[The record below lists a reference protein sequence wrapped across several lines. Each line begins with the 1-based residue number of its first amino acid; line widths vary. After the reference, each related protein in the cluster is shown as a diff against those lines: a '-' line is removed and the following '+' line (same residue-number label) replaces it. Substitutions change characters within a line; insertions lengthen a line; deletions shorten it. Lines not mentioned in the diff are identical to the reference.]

1 MGKKLLVSLAM
12 EGKFSSEG
20 LQGINDED
28 DILMAIGPRTG
39 NREGD
44 RREGGCGLGDSSE
57 TARDNP
63 TRQEKEGAM
72 GILGLTHDEHGAA
85 LEKLP
90 VAIKVAIGEGPA
102 PDDENG
108 SPRALFHFVFKRR
121 TMRGQIVYWEPAPD
135 IAEVFGDKPTE
146 LAVVFLNDDPR
157 EVCASE
163 YALWT
168 KKGRLCHGELVQI
181 ANGNAPRY
189 EMQAIRRT
197 TEHPEGE
204 AWPGNHKYADGPTE
218 GKPIEGCGEGCPEL
232 ESGKCGPSADLY
244 FILEKFPSLG
254 AICRLHTGSK
264 TSVPNL
270 SNAVAQL
277 HSWNGGRLKWVR
289 AILKVRPELRWHPGQ
304 FGEWESSVVPILSL
318 EIGGATL
325 ESLGDKMNEPAKLH
339 LEAQP
344 ACTGEQRG
352 PFVVRES
359 EVERAQEIAD
369 EFYPRNR
376 NLLEEQSG
384 AIIQSPGNAE
394 LCARICELTRLLGYN
409 AAKTKMLVGQCRL
422 DLVGLERKLQHELD
436 EGPQLAPESGGGKP
450 SPRHS
455 GINEPPFHK
464 DVGTKTFS
472 TCSRKE

>member
-1 MGKKLLVSLAM
+1 
-12 EGKFSSEG
+12 
-20 LQGINDED
+20 
-28 DILMAIGPRTG
+28 
-39 NREGD
+39 
-44 RREGGCGLGDSSE
+44 
-57 TARDNP
+57 
-63 TRQEKEGAM
+63 M

-204 AWPGNHKYADGPTE
+204 AWPGNRKYADGPME

-289 AILKVRPELRWHPGQ
+289 AILKVRPELRWHLGQ

-325 ESLGDKMNEPAKLH
+325 ESLGDKMNEPANLH

-450 SPRHS
+450 SRRHG

>member
-1 MGKKLLVSLAM
+1 
-12 EGKFSSEG
+12 
-20 LQGINDED
+20 
-28 DILMAIGPRTG
+28 
-39 NREGD
+39 
-44 RREGGCGLGDSSE
+44 
-57 TARDNP
+57 
-63 TRQEKEGAM
+63 M
-72 GILGLTHDEHGAA
+72 GILGLTHDENGAA

-90 VAIKVAIGEGPA
+90 VTIKVAIGEGPA
-102 PDDENG
+102 PDDGNS

-121 TMRGQIVYWEPAPD
+121 TLRGQMVCWEPAPD
-135 IAEVFGDKPTE
+135 IAQVFGDKPTE
-146 LAVVFLNDDPR
+146 LAVIFLHDDPR
-157 EVCASE
+157 EVCPSE
-163 YALWT
+163 YALWRR
-168 KKGRLCHGELVQI
+168 KGRLCHGELVQI

-204 AWPGNHKYADGPTE
+204 SWPGNHKYADGPME
-218 GKPIEGCGEGCPEL
+218 GQPIERCGGGCPEL

-277 HSWNGGRLKWVR
+277 HGWNGGRLKWVK

-325 ESLGDKMNEPAKLH
+325 KSLGTDKAEPASLISG
-339 LEAQP
+339 AQP
-344 ACTGEQRG
+344 DYASKQRV

-359 EVERAQEIAD
+359 EVERAPEIAD
-369 EFYPRNR
+369 EFYPQNKD
-376 NLLEEQSG
+376 LLEEQADG
-384 AIIQSPGNAE
+384 FVQSSSNAE
-394 LCARICELTRLLGYN
+394 LCATICGLARLLGYN
-409 AAKTKMLVGQCRL
+409 AAKTKMLVGQWRL

-436 EGPQLAPESGGGKP
+436 EGPQIP
-450 SPRHS
+450 SPENGGRHS
-455 GINEPPFHK
+455 RHHHGVNGQRFNKNVDGETPSASSSE
-464 DVGTKTFS
+464 G
-472 TCSRKE
+472 

>member
-1 MGKKLLVSLAM
+1 V
-12 EGKFSSEG
+12 
-20 LQGINDED
+20 
-28 DILMAIGPRTG
+28 
-39 NREGD
+39 
-44 RREGGCGLGDSSE
+44 
-57 TARDNP
+57 
-63 TRQEKEGAM
+63 
-72 GILGLTHDEHGAA
+72 GILGLTHDENGSA

-90 VAIKVAIGEGPA
+90 VTIKVAIGEGPA
-102 PDDENG
+102 PDDENS

-121 TMRGQIVYWEPAPD
+121 TVRGQMVYWESAPD

-146 LAVVFLNDDPR
+146 LAVIFLHDDPR
-157 EVCASE
+157 EVCPSE

-168 KKGRLCHGELVQI
+168 RKGRVCHGELVQI
-181 ANGNAPRY
+181 SNDNAPHC

-204 AWPGNHKYADGPTE
+204 SWPGNHKYADGPKE
-218 GKPIEGCGEGCPEL
+218 GQPIEGCGEGCPEL
-232 ESGKCGPSADLY
+232 ASGKCGPSADLY

-277 HSWNGGRLKWVR
+277 HSWNGGRLKWVK

-325 ESLGDKMNEPAKLH
+325 NSLVSQMNEPTRLR

-344 ACTGEQRG
+344 ACAGEQRG

-359 EVERAQEIAD
+359 EVERAPEIAA
-369 EFYPRNR
+369 EFYPQNR
-376 NLLEEQSG
+376 NLLEDQTG
-384 AIIQSPGNAE
+384 ATMQSPGNAE
-394 LCARICELTRLLGYN
+394 LCATICELARMLGYHPV
-409 AAKTKMLVGQCRL
+409 KTRILVGQWRQ

-436 EGPQLAPESGGGKP
+436 EGPQLTPENGGGKRLRRHHGVNGQRFNKNVDSATP
-450 SPRHS
+450 SASSSDR
-455 GINEPPFHK
+455 
-464 DVGTKTFS
+464 
-472 TCSRKE
+472 

>member
-1 MGKKLLVSLAM
+1 
-12 EGKFSSEG
+12 
-20 LQGINDED
+20 
-28 DILMAIGPRTG
+28 
-39 NREGD
+39 
-44 RREGGCGLGDSSE
+44 
-57 TARDNP
+57 
-63 TRQEKEGAM
+63 M
-72 GILGLTHDEHGAA
+72 GILGLTHDENGAA

-90 VAIKVAIGEGPA
+90 VTIKVAIGEGPT

-121 TMRGQIVYWEPAPD
+121 TMRGQMVFWEPAPD

-146 LAVVFLNDDPR
+146 LAVIFLHDDPR
-157 EVCASE
+157 EVCPSE

-168 KKGRLCHGELVQI
+168 RKGRLCHGELVQI
-181 ANGNAPRY
+181 TNGNAPRY

-204 AWPGNHKYADGPTE
+204 PWPGNHKYVDGPM
-218 GKPIEGCGEGCPEL
+218 KSQPIEGCGEGCPEL

-277 HSWNGGRLKWVR
+277 HSWNGGRLKWVK
-289 AILKVRPELRWHPGQ
+289 AILKVTPQLRWHPGQ

-318 EIGGATL
+318 EIGGTTL
-325 ESLGDKMNEPAKLH
+325 KSLGTDTAEPAKL
-339 LEAQP
+339 LVEAQP
-344 ACTGEQRG
+344 GCASAQRA

-359 EVERAQEIAD
+359 EVERAPEIAD
-369 EFYPRNR
+369 EFYPQNK
-376 NLLEEQSG
+376 NLPEEQTG
-384 AIIQSPGNAE
+384 VIIRSPGNAE
-394 LCARICELTRLLGYN
+394 LCATICDLARLLGYN
-409 AAKTKMLVGQCRL
+409 AAKTRMLVGQWRL

-436 EGPQLAPESGGGKP
+436 EGPQIP
-450 SPRHS
+450 SPENGRRHS
-455 GINEPPFHK
+455 RHHPGVNRQRFNKSVDGETSSASSSE
-464 DVGTKTFS
+464 G
-472 TCSRKE
+472 

>member
-1 MGKKLLVSLAM
+1 
-12 EGKFSSEG
+12 
-20 LQGINDED
+20 
-28 DILMAIGPRTG
+28 
-39 NREGD
+39 
-44 RREGGCGLGDSSE
+44 
-57 TARDNP
+57 
-63 TRQEKEGAM
+63 M
-72 GILGLTHDEHGAA
+72 GILGLTHDENGSA

-90 VAIKVAIGEGPA
+90 VTIKVAIGEGPA

-121 TMRGQIVYWEPAPD
+121 TVRGQTVYWESAPD
-135 IAEVFGDKPTE
+135 IAQVFGDKPTE
-146 LAVVFLNDDPR
+146 LAVIFLHDDPR
-157 EVCASE
+157 EVCPSE

-168 KKGRLCHGELVQI
+168 RKGRLCHGELVQI

-204 AWPGNHKYADGPTE
+204 SWPGNHEYVDGPMK
-218 GKPIEGCGEGCPEL
+218 GQPIEGCGEGCPEL
-232 ESGKCGPSADLY
+232 ESGKCGPSADIY
-244 FILEKFPSLG
+244 FILEKLPSLG

-289 AILKVRPELRWHPGQ
+289 AILKVRPELRWHPGE

-318 EIGGATL
+318 EIGGTSL
-325 ESLGDKMNEPAKLH
+325 KSLGTDTAEPARL
-339 LEAQP
+339 LTEAQP
-344 ACTGEQRG
+344 ALARERPL
-352 PFVVRES
+352 PFVVREN

-376 NLLEEQSG
+376 NLLEEQTG
-384 AIIQSPGNAE
+384 ATIQSPGNAE
-394 LCARICELTRLLGYN
+394 LCATICELARLLGYN
-409 AAKTKMLVGQCRL
+409 AAKTRMLVGQSRL

-436 EGPQLAPESGGGKP
+436 EGPQIFPENRGGTR
-450 SPRHS
+450 SRHR
-455 GINEPPFHK
+455 GGMNEPPFNK
-464 DVGTKTFS
+464 SKF
-472 TCSRKE
+472 